1 MNSTTVDSMRV
12 LLLGLGL
19 WILTPIST
27 IFQLYR
33 VGQFDWWRKQEK
45 TTVTDK
51 LYHIMFYQVHL
62 AITGIRTHNVS
73 GNRHLLHR

>member
-33 VGQFDWWRKQEK
+33 VGQFEWWRKQEK
-45 TTVTDK
+45 TTGTSHRQT
-51 LYHIMFYQVHL
+51 LS
-62 AITGIRTHNVS
+62 HNVLS
-73 GNRHLLHR
+73 STPCHYRV